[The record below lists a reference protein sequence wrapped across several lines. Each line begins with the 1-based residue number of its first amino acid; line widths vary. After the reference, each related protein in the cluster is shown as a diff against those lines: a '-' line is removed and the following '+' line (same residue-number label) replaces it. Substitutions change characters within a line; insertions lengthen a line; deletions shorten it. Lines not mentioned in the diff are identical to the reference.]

1 MIVVMEQGATEEQ
14 IQNVITKLVNLEFS
28 VHRST
33 GVVHTVLGG
42 VGPAEVVDPEE
53 FRVMDGVK
61 ECLRVMSPYKLASRR
76 FRPEGTV
83 VRLER
88 AGAGT
93 VEIGGQKVV
102 VMAGPPS
109 VESEDQV
116 RRTAEAVAK
125 AGARFLRAGAFRPRN
140 SPYQF
145 QGLGED
151 GLKLVRQAADEF
163 GLFVVSEVIDLS
175 QLKLVDAYSDMFMVG
190 SRHMQNYVLLRGL
203 GEVRKPV
210 LLKRGVASTM
220 EELLLSAEYIL
231 LGGNYEVVLCER
243 GIRTFEADT
252 RSTMDIS
259 AIPVAHKL
267 SHLPI
272 MADPSHATGRRDKV
286 TPMARASVAAGADGL
301 LIDVHPDPDA
311 ALVDGA
317 QSLNPEQFAELM
329 AQLHNIAPAVGRT
342 I

>member
-42 VGPAEVVDPEE
+42 VGPAELVDPEE

-76 FRPEGTV
+76 FKPEGTV

-88 AGAGT
+88 AGAGV
-93 VEIGGQKVV
+93 VEIGGPNIV
-102 VMAGPPS
+102 VMAGPPT

-116 RRTAEAVAK
+116 RRTAEAVAQ

-140 SPYQF
+140 SPYQY
-145 QGLGED
+145 QGLGES
-151 GLKLVRQAADEF
+151 GLKMVREAADEF
-163 GLFVVSEVIDLS
+163 GLFVATEVIDLS
-175 QLKLVDAYSDMFMVG
+175 QMGLVDAYSDMFVVG

-231 LGGNYEVVLCER
+231 LGGNYEVILCER
-243 GIRTFEADT
+243 GIRTFEMEG

-259 AIPVAHKL
+259 AIPAAHKL

-272 MADPSHATGRRDKV
+272 LADPSHATGRRDKV

-311 ALVDGA
+311 AQVDGA

-329 AQLHNIAPAVGRT
+329 TQLRLIAPAVGRT

>member
-83 VRLER
+83 VKLER
-88 AGAGT
+88 NGAGT

-125 AGARFLRAGAFRPRN
+125 SGARFLRAGAFRPRN

-145 QGLGED
+145 QGLGEA

-163 GLFVVSEVIDLS
+163 GLFVCSEVIDLS
-175 QLKLVDAYSDMFMVG
+175 QLGLVDAYSDMFMVG

-317 QSLNPEQFAELM
+317 QSLSFEQFAELM
-329 AQLHNIAPAVGRT
+329 AQLQNIAPAVGRT